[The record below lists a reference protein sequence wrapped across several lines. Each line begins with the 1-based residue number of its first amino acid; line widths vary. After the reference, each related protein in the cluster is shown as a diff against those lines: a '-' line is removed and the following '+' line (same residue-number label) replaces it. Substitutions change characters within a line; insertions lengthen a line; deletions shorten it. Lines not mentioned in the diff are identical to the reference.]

1 MVNMSD
7 INKDYFIE
15 NQLDL
20 FMKKMIIFTPDTKKA
35 RKND

>member
-1 MVNMSD
+1 MVNMLD

-15 NQLDL
+15 NQPDL
-20 FMKKMIIFTPDTKKA
+20 FMKRMIIFTPDTKKS